1 MRKERVEKPTEGVGS
16 HTPVTGRGI
25 KSDVGYL
32 GIFSVGPDPVLGS
45 ASLHSILISVR
56 TSAITAMRNHLF
68 VFLVVLI
75 FSVSLNLSQC
85 EQDWKL
91 EPTRETEKLKP
102 NIRRASGLINYP
114 RIGRS
119 NLNFNR
125 RGMEPDTDFQF
136 YSTELDPDKDY
147 EDSPASKSLERSMY
161 TKHADR
167 IPKEASWL
175 ISDRV
180 RSSKDGS
187 WKIDEG
193 RSIYPAALLLN
204 SDSRNSQVNGYT
216 PRLGRGSND
225 ADRILCK

>member
-75 FSVSLNLSQC
+75 FSVSLNQ
-85 EQDWKL
+85 
-91 EPTRETEKLKP
+91 TEKLKP